1 MSTAARTRALE
12 DEIVHLRRAITSH
25 AVVDQAIGVVLAT
38 GHIEPAEAWD
48 VLREISMHTNTKV
61 RVVAEAIVGWART
74 GLLPTEIRTE
84 LEQQLC
90 ARQRFTAREA
100 ARTRERREPG
110 P

>member
-1 MSTAARTRALE
+1 M
-12 DEIVHLRRAITSH
+12 
-25 AVVDQAIGVVLAT
+25 
-38 GHIEPAEAWD
+38 
-48 VLREISMHTNTKV
+48 
-61 RVVAEAIVGWART
+61 IVGWART